1 MLISLENIAPSPI
14 PQSHLESSEI
24 WNSTLTFES
33 KSSILISADSGKGKS
48 TLLHLIYGLRK
59 DYSGNLFIDSGNAGE
74 LGFQQWE
81 NLRRESLSM
90 VFQDLR
96 LFSHL
101 SARENIELIP
111 QFNPNSPSISE
122 MSERLGMI
130 DFLEQPA
137 LTLSHGQR
145 QRIALMRALRK
156 PFKWLL
162 LDEPFSHLDKNN
174 QELACDLIKEVTE
187 YNEAGIILSSLGA
200 TPSIMF
206 EKNFIL

>member
-1 MLISLENIAPSPI
+1 MLISLENIVPSPI

-59 DYSGNLFIDSGNAGE
+59 DYSGNLFIDSGNAEE

>member
-59 DYSGNLFIDSGNAGE
+59 DYSGNLFIDSGNAEE

-96 LFSHL
+96 LFSQL

>member
-96 LFSHL
+96 LFSQL

>member
-1 MLISLENIAPSPI
+1 MLISLENIVPSPI

-33 KSSILISADSGKGKS
+33 KSFILISADSGKGKS

-59 DYSGNLFIDSGNAGE
+59 DYSGNLFINSGNAGE

-96 LFSHL
+96 LFSQL

>member
-1 MLISLENIAPSPI
+1 VLISLENIVPSPI

-59 DYSGNLFIDSGNAGE
+59 DYSGNLFINSGNAGE

-96 LFSHL
+96 LFSQL

>member
-1 MLISLENIAPSPI
+1 VLISLENIAPSPI

-59 DYSGNLFIDSGNAGE
+59 DYSGNLFIDSGNAEE

-96 LFSHL
+96 LFSQL

>member
-59 DYSGNLFIDSGNAGE
+59 DYSGNLFIDSGNAEE

-81 NLRRESLSM
+81 DLRRESLSM

-96 LFSHL
+96 LFSQL

>member
-1 MLISLENIAPSPI
+1 MLISLENIVPSPI

-59 DYSGNLFIDSGNAGE
+59 DYSGNLFINSGNAGE

-96 LFSHL
+96 LFSQL

>member
-96 LFSHL
+96 LFSQL

-111 QFNPNSPSISE
+111 QLKPNSPSISE

>member
-1 MLISLENIAPSPI
+1 VLISLENIVPSPI

-59 DYSGNLFIDSGNAGE
+59 DYSGNLFINSGNAGE

-96 LFSHL
+96 LFSQL

-174 QELACDLIKEVTE
+174 QELACDLINEVTE

>member
-1 MLISLENIAPSPI
+1 MLISLENIVPSPI

-59 DYSGNLFIDSGNAGE
+59 DYSGNLFIDSGNAEE

-96 LFSHL
+96 LFSQL

>member
-1 MLISLENIAPSPI
+1 VLISLENIVPSPI

-59 DYSGNLFIDSGNAGE
+59 DYSGNLFINSGNAGE

-96 LFSHL
+96 LFSQL

-137 LTLSHGQR
+137 LTLSPGQR

>member
-1 MLISLENIAPSPI
+1 MLISLENIVPSPI

-96 LFSHL
+96 LFSQL

>member
-1 MLISLENIAPSPI
+1 MLISLENIVPSPI

-59 DYSGNLFIDSGNAGE
+59 DYSGNLFINSGNAGE

-96 LFSHL
+96 LFSQL

-174 QELACDLIKEVTE
+174 QELACDLINEVTE

>member
-1 MLISLENIAPSPI
+1 MLISLENIVPSPI
-14 PQSHLESSEI
+14 PKSHLESSEI

-96 LFSHL
+96 LFSQL